1 MTPGVLR
8 AVRKLVFAL
17 ALSLVAFAI
26 ARPPGVAGAEPRF
39 GDSSWVAPSVVIEG
53 TPEDP
58 GPRVA
63 PKDHEWTWESVLR
76 APFRVAFFPLRLTAR
91 GIEATGSLAERAFP
105 PGNLFGNANQKKRG
119 LKFSPELLGLTV
131 AAPSFVGPG
140 SRVALTGTYSLND
153 GRRLK
158 LRGYVGDG
166 VSGVGAGFE
175 AMYEHK
181 PTRPFYGIGN
191 FSDSRKTYYLRRTDN
206 ANVYA
211 FVGRNHMRRARVT
224 VGLSDVDIGRGYNAG
239 PSAFDV
245 FDPADVPFLTRGSQL
260 WWYGASA
267 DLEAV
272 DDSIGPTRGFHL
284 RPEIRRY
291 QSADGADVRYDQWRL
306 EARGYLS
313 VLAPR
318 RVLVGRVIYEGVD
331 PRGGSAPIPF
341 YRLPESTDS
350 NRFTG
355 YPSGRFRDRRL
366 AIARIEY
373 RWEIERPVW
382 AFLLGELGEV
392 APTPGALT
400 LPGAHPSLGGGLRV
414 KIGRQA
420 ARLEIARGHE
430 GLITRA
436 DLGVEF

>member
-1 MTPGVLR
+1 MTHGVLR
-8 AVRKLVFAL
+8 AVRNLVFPPAFL
-17 ALSLVAFAI
+17 TVAFAI
-26 ARPPGVAGAEPRF
+26 AWAPGVAGAEPRF
-39 GDSSWVAPSVVIEG
+39 GDSSWVAPSIVIEG

-63 PKDHEWTWESVLR
+63 RKDHERVWESVLR

-105 PGNLFGNANQKKRG
+105 PGNRSANPNKPG
-119 LKFSPELLGLTV
+119 LRYLPELLGITV

-140 SRVALTGTYSLND
+140 SRVALAGKYSLND
-153 GRRLK
+153 GRKLR

-166 VSGVGAGFE
+166 VSDVGAGFE

-191 FSDSRKTYYLRRTDN
+191 FSNSRKTHFLRRTDQ
-206 ANVYA
+206 ASVYA
-211 FVGRNHMRRARVT
+211 FLGRNHMRRARAS

-260 WWYGASA
+260 WWYGGSG

-272 DDSIGPTRGFHL
+272 DDSIDPTRGFHF
-284 RPEIRRY
+284 RPEVRRY
-291 QSADGADVRYDQWRL
+291 QSADGSGVRYDQWRL
-306 EARGYLS
+306 EARGYVS
-313 VLAPR
+313 VFAPR

-341 YRLPESTDS
+341 YRLPEVIREMPELSSPKTTS
-350 NRFTG
+350 LHPAEIIRC
-355 YPSGRFRDRRL
+355 FRL
-366 AIARIEY
+366 K
-373 RWEIERPVW
+373 VW
-382 AFLLGELGEV
+382 DVEAQRMV
-392 APTPGALT
+392 
-400 LPGAHPSLGGGLRV
+400 
-414 KIGRQA
+414 
-420 ARLEIARGHE
+420 
-430 GLITRA
+430 
-436 DLGVEF
+436 GVRNL